1 MLKRVGYV
9 GFIEFVQTYNPN
21 NMVHWLRV
29 GEPQFEE
36 LGKVSRPYPS
46 IQDNVYSQLLKSLN
60 PTETMVVSAIS
71 GGG

>member
-1 MLKRVGYV
+1 MLERVGYV
-9 GFIEFVQTYNPN
+9 GFFYFVQIFKPN
-21 NMVHWLRV
+21 SMFLWLRA